1 MKGVKRYVLN
11 KLGRVQGVRVRH
23 LKAWMAKRSSSK
35 IAGRNVWTLKQ
46 AEIKEETE
54 NGFEVVSQ
62 TSYTSSKSGTTFDYT
77 SYGVFANQP
86 SEEKIEKMLVNS
98 LVVAY
103 HRAAKKGKHRKM
115 PNRLMRSLVQ
125 ESIRGYEVR
134 EVVVGKGTITNSMS
148 VKLQIRS
155 GKKIWTGDNIGVLE

>member
-23 LKAWMAKRSSSK
+23 LQAWMAKRSSSK
-35 IAGRNVWTLKQ
+35 IRRGILAGRNVWTLKQ

-86 SEEKIEKMLVNS
+86 SEE
-98 LVVAY
+98 
-103 HRAAKKGKHRKM
+103 
-115 PNRLMRSLVQ
+115 
-125 ESIRGYEVR
+125 
-134 EVVVGKGTITNSMS
+134 
-148 VKLQIRS
+148 
-155 GKKIWTGDNIGVLE
+155 